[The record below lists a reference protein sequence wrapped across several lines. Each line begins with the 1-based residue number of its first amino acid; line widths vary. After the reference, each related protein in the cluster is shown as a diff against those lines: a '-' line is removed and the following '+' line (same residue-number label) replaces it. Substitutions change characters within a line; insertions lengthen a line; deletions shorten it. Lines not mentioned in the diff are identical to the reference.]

1 MKVKMDYI
9 KRNIK
14 SEIVNHLPQKEITLI
29 TGARQIGKTTLLQEI
44 ISDLKSD
51 NKKVLFLNL
60 DNDSH
65 SVYFKTQET
74 LLQKINLEL
83 GEQGFIFID
92 EIQRLENAGLFLKGL
107 YDRNL
112 KYKFVIT
119 GSGSLELKEKI
130 HESLAGRKRL
140 FEMRPI
146 NFFEFVNFKT
156 NYQYENKLSLFFE
169 IEKEKTSLLL
179 TEYLNF
185 GGYPRIITE
194 KSSSEKLQLINEIFK
209 SYVEKDLVYLLKIE
223 RPEVF
228 QLLIKILAAQTGN
241 ILNYSQLASD
251 CGIALPTLKKYLWYA
266 EKTFSIHYV
275 SPFFTNPLK
284 EITKSPVYYFNDIG
298 LRNYALEQMG
308 NLSLNNQLG
317 FVFQN
322 LVFNLLK
329 EKISWKNQSIHF
341 WRTTDKAEVDFV
353 INQQTGYLPIEVKYG
368 EITQPTISR
377 SFRSFIEK
385 YHPKEALIINRNFD
399 AQININDT
407 LIRFIPFYKYF
418 LPNNQKGINPIVS
431 F

>member
-1 MKVKMDYI
+1 MSFI

-14 SEIVNHLPQKEITLI
+14 AEIVNHLQHKEFSII
-29 TGARQIGKTTLLQEI
+29 TGARQIGKTTIIAEI
-44 ISDLKSD
+44 IKDLEAE

-83 GEQGFIFID
+83 GQTGFVFID

-112 KYKFVIT
+112 NYKFVIT

-140 FEMRPI
+140 FEMMPV

-156 NYQYENKLSLFFE
+156 HYKYEDKLNLFFE
-169 IEKEKTSLLL
+169 IEKQQTYLLL
-179 TEYLNF
+179 NEYLNF

-194 KSSSEKLQLINEIFK
+194 NKISEKLLLINEIYR
-209 SYVEKDLVYLLKIE
+209 SYVEKDLVFLLKIE
-223 RPEVF
+223 RPEIF
-228 QLLIKILAAQTGN
+228 QLLIKILATQNGN
-241 ILNYSQLASD
+241 IINYSRLAND
-251 CGIALPTLKKYLWYA
+251 CGLALPTLKKYLWYA
-266 EKTFSIHYV
+266 EKTFCINYV

-284 EITKSPVYYFNDIG
+284 EITKSPVYYFNDLG
-298 LRNYALEQMG
+298 LRNYALGQMG
-308 NLSLNNQLG
+308 NLDLNSQLG

-322 LVFNLLK
+322 FVYNMLK
-329 EKISWKNQSIHF
+329 EQNRWKNQTIHF

-353 INQQTGYLPIEVKYG
+353 VKKQTAPLPIEVKYG
-368 EITQPTISR
+368 EISQPTISR

-385 YHPKEALIINRNFD
+385 YQPKEAIIINRNFETEIT
-399 AQININDT
+399 INQT
-407 LIRFIPFYKYF
+407 TVKFIPFYKYF
-418 LPNNQKGINPIVS
+418 LR
-431 F
+431 